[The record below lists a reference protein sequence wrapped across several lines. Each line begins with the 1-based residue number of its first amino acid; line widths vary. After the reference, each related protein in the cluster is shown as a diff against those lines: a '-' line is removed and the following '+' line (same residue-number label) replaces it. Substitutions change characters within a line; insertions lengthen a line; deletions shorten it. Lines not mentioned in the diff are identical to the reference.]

1 VTQYSNPFEF
11 EAAANLPPDMILGV
25 FVEDHNYTRFIRS
38 NRNVFLLGERGTGKS
53 ITLLF
58 NSLKYRAIKAKR
70 EESPIPLDMIG
81 IYIPCN
87 TPLTYKQEHLL
98 FENQFHESL
107 LSEHYLVLT
116 ILHAIAQTLQELPA
130 TVIGQKG
137 QKELKTEMELI
148 LGTSLTDRV
157 SFLRALELFAQKESS
172 DTQRAINC
180 GNHTTVLQ
188 RVLSFSSSVLPLLVA
203 LRRTKAFA
211 QSHFMLM
218 IDDAHDLNVFQRRA
232 VNSWISYRDHSVYSL
247 KVATAKVS
255 DPDYHTLSGG
265 SILEGHDYIVIDLA
279 QPFQNVDSPF
289 AKLARSILSRRL
301 ARVGIKSNPDQF
313 FPINEDLKKDLRA
326 AGVEAEKEAK
336 KIYAPHNKKA
346 IRDYIYKYAR
356 AIYFR
361 NRSPK
366 ANRPPYSGLD
376 TIIHI
381 STGVIRNL
389 LDPCYWMYD
398 AVYSG
403 QKGRKAQI
411 QFIPPPI
418 QSEILLARSERLWKR
433 LEDGLDSH
441 IENCSSEEAR
451 HIYRLFDNLAIL
463 FRERLLHHKSEPRA
477 IVFTISSMGEKEK
490 AFLLP
495 LLDIA
500 RRAQLLYTRYG
511 PAKDDGKREM
521 YYVPNR
527 MLWPVRGLDP
537 NGQHAR
543 VSLKA
548 ADLVAAAKGKK
559 FPHSGDSSTVE
570 QMPNQRELF
579 NETL

>member
-1 VTQYSNPFEF
+1 MTEYSNPFEF
-11 EAAANLPPDMILGV
+11 EAAANLPPDMILEV

-38 NRNVFLLGERGTGKS
+38 NRNLFLLGERGTGKS
-53 ITLLF
+53 MTLLY
-58 NSLKYRAIKAKR
+58 NSLKYRVIKAKQAGA
-70 EESPIPLDMIG
+70 PIPLDMIG
-81 IYIPCN
+81 VYIPCN

-98 FENQFHESL
+98 FENTFHEAL

-130 TVIGQKG
+130 KIISRKVQG
-137 QKELKTEMELI
+137 ELKTEMELI
-148 LGTSLTDRV
+148 LGTSLTDKV
-157 SFLRALELFAQKESS
+157 SFLRALEIFAQKENV

-180 GNHTTVLQ
+180 GNLVSVLE
-188 RVLSFSSSVLPLLVA
+188 RVLSFSSAVLPLLVA
-203 LRRTKAFA
+203 LRRAKVFA

-218 IDDAHDLNVFQRRA
+218 IDDAHDLNSFQRRV

-255 DPDYHTLSGG
+255 DPDYLTLSGG
-265 SILEGHDYIVIDLA
+265 AILEGHDFIAIDLA

-289 AKLARSILSRRL
+289 AKLARIILSRRL
-301 ARVGIKSNPDQF
+301 ARVGISSTPEQF
-313 FPINEDLKKDLRA
+313 FPINEEFKNDLREA
-326 AGVEAEKEAK
+326 EAEAEKEAR
-336 KIYAPHNKKA
+336 KIYPSQNKKA
-346 IRDYIYKYAR
+346 ITDYIYKYAR

-361 NRSPK
+361 KRSPK

-376 TIIHI
+376 TIVHI

-398 AVYSG
+398 RVYSG
-403 QKGRKAQI
+403 QKGKKAQI

-418 QSEILLARSERLWKR
+418 QSEILLDRSVRLWKR
-433 LEDGLDSH
+433 LEDGLDSY
-441 IENCSSEEAR
+441 IENCSTKEAR
-451 HIYRLFDNLAIL
+451 QIYRLFDNLGIL

-477 IVFTISSMGEKEK
+477 IVFTISSMDEKEK
-490 AFLLP
+490 DFLFP

-500 RRAQLLYTRYG
+500 KRAQLLYTRNG
-511 PAKDDGKREM
+511 PAKDDGKREV

-559 FPHSGDSSTVE
+559 FPQLLEVSASE
-570 QMPNQRELF
+570 QMVSQSELF
-579 NETL
+579 NETF